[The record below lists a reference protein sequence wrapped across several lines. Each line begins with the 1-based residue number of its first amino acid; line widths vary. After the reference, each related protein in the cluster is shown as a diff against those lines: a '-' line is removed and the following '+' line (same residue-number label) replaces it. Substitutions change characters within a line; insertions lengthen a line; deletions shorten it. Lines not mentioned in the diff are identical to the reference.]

1 MNTDMIKLKHPSY
14 FDKYVN
20 FNAVLN
26 NRNSIKGI
34 YEFIY
39 NRYGKIPRIHN

>member
-26 NRNSIKGI
+26 NR
-34 YEFIY
+34 
-39 NRYGKIPRIHN
+39 IP